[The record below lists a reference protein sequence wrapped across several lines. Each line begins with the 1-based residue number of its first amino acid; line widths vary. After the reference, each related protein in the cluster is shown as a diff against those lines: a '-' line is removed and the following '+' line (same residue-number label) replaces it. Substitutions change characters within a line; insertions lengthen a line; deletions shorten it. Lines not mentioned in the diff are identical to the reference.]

1 MSEKNFFDLI
11 STRHSVRSFKNDSI
25 PDEKITS
32 ILDSATKAP
41 SSGNLQSYQIF
52 VVSQDSD
59 KNQLVESAHG
69 QGYISEAPTVLV
81 FCADPKRCSTEYGT
95 RGENL
100 FSIQDATLACA
111 YSQIAA
117 HNLGLSS
124 VWIGSFDEE
133 KVVKILNISGGLK
146 PVAILPIGI
155 SNETP
160 EVTPRRPKQEVIQ
173 KI

>member
-1 MSEKNFFDLI
+1 MSEKNFFELI
-11 STRHSVRSFKNDSI
+11 SSRHSVRAFKNDSV
-25 PDEKITS
+25 PEEKLTA
-32 ILDSATKAP
+32 ILDAATKAP

-52 VVSQDSD
+52 VVSQDSQ

-81 FCADPKRCSTEYGT
+81 FCADPKRCSTEYGS
-95 RGENL
+95 RGEEL

-117 HNLGLSS
+117 HNQGLSS
-124 VWIGSFDEE
+124 VWIGSFDEQ
-133 KVVKILNISGGLK
+133 KVANILNVSEGLR
-146 PVAILPIGI
+146 PVAILPLGV

-160 EVTPRRPKQEVIQ
+160 ETTPRRPMEEVVQ